1 MSWKS
6 DNSVKRIFNT
16 FKRLKSQIFNQDIE
30 ALKQLN
36 DELNY
41 TQKSYV
47 VDNLLFAKILCYVIN
62 QNLHGCS
69 DIKAAISQTNGIL
82 KEPLNYHL
90 EVLKTNLNSNTIQN
104 YLLSLGLDL
113 DHLNHRENNNETILK
128 SNQIEMI
135 ETIKKQYSFESIE
148 KSFYNTANDLLKETE
163 NYI

>member
-16 FKRLKSQIFNQDIE
+16 FKRLKTQIFNQDIE

-36 DELNY
+36 DELNT

-47 VDNLLFAKILCYVIN
+47 VDNLLFAKLLCYVIN

-69 DIKAAISQTNGIL
+69 DIKTAISQTSGIL
-82 KEPLNYHL
+82 KEPLDYHL
-90 EVLKTNLNSNTIQN
+90 EILKTNLNSNTIQN

-113 DHLNHRENNNETILK
+113 DHLNHSKNDNESILK

-135 ETIKKQYSFESIE
+135 EIIKKQYSFESIE

>member
-16 FKRLKSQIFNQDIE
+16 FKRLKTQIFNQDIE

-47 VDNLLFAKILCYVIN
+47 VDNLLFAKLLCYIIN

-69 DIKAAISQTNGIL
+69 DIKSSISQTNGIL
-82 KEPLNYHL
+82 KEPLDYHL
-90 EVLKTNLNSNTIQN
+90 EMLKTNLNNNTIQN

-113 DHLNHRENNNETILK
+113 NHLNHGKNDNETILK

-135 ETIKKQYSFESIE
+135 EIIKKQYSFESIE

>member
-47 VDNLLFAKILCYVIN
+47 VDNLLFAKLLCYIIN

-69 DIKAAISQTNGIL
+69 DIKTAISQTNGIL

-104 YLLSLGLDL
+104 YLLSLGLDFN
-113 DHLNHRENNNETILK
+113 HLNHGKNNNETILK

-135 ETIKKQYSFESIE
+135 EIIKKQYSFESIE

>member
-47 VDNLLFAKILCYVIN
+47 VDNLLFAKLLCYVIN

-69 DIKAAISQTNGIL
+69 DIKTAISQTNGIL

-90 EVLKTNLNSNTIQN
+90 EVLKANLNSNTIQN

-113 DHLNHRENNNETILK
+113 DHLNHGENDNETILK

-135 ETIKKQYSFESIE
+135 EMIKKQYSFEIVE

>member
-47 VDNLLFAKILCYVIN
+47 VDNLLFAKLLCYVVN

-69 DIKAAISQTNGIL
+69 DIKIAISQANGIL

-104 YLLSLGLDL
+104 YFLSLGLDL
-113 DHLNHRENNNETILK
+113 DHLNHSKNDNETILK

-135 ETIKKQYSFESIE
+135 EIIKKQYSFESIE

>member
-47 VDNLLFAKILCYVIN
+47 VDNLLFAKLLCYVIN
-62 QNLHGCS
+62 QNLHDCS
-69 DIKAAISQTNGIL
+69 DIKTAISQTNGIL

-90 EVLKTNLNSNTIQN
+90 EILKTNLNSNTIQN

-113 DHLNHRENNNETILK
+113 NHLNHGENNNETILK

>member
-47 VDNLLFAKILCYVIN
+47 VDNLLFAKLLCYVIN

-69 DIKAAISQTNGIL
+69 DIKTAISQTNRIL

-113 DHLNHRENNNETILK
+113 NHLNHSKNDNETILK
-128 SNQIEMI
+128 SNQIEII
-135 ETIKKQYSFESIE
+135 EIIKKQYSFESIE

>member
-47 VDNLLFAKILCYVIN
+47 VDNLLFAKLLCYVIN

-69 DIKAAISQTNGIL
+69 DIKTAISQTNGIL
-82 KEPLNYHL
+82 
-90 EVLKTNLNSNTIQN
+90 
-104 YLLSLGLDL
+104 GL
-113 DHLNHRENNNETILK
+113 
-128 SNQIEMI
+128 
-135 ETIKKQYSFESIE
+135 F
-148 KSFYNTANDLLKETE
+148 
-163 NYI
+163 